1 MAEAG
6 GGIADTAAS
15 MFGISTGSSTG
26 TSTGAPAGAAAS
38 SSAPSFLSK
47 GIGLPWWSQI
57 FITGIFPLLI
67 LVPYVGPT
75 LFNFFYTFGVNGINL
90 LATNSMTWAVAKAAF
105 NLSCQA
111 MAEMIASESTGQ
123 WWLPAV
129 KAILYY
135 ANPWFVFDIIQV
147 YNPNFR
153 TEGFK
158 IPFANI
164 QTDSSLKPGSTT
176 ALKDSDI
183 GYTVDPSG
191 VKIAYNRTV
200 DSKGVQKEGYTT
212 TYGKMS
218 TIPIAASIALLL
230 PAMYTMSAFF
240 PPELQA
246 KVKPVLDT
254 IMTVGGGITAIAGGG
269 IGSFVLLPKL
279 IGSVQDGIT
288 GLMTGGAPPS
298 SQTGGGIPSVHDVA
312 KSMLRPASTKEDDE
326 SKFFLGVLAFTIFG
340 GLSLAVIRK
349 KGVSG
354 SSV

>member
-1 MAEAG
+1 MAA
-6 GGIADTAAS
+6 AAAQAAAS
-15 MFGISTGSSTG
+15 MFG
-26 TSTGAPAGAAAS
+26 TSTGVPAAS
-38 SSAPSFLSK
+38 SSSASTSTDLFSK
-47 GIGLPWWSQI
+47 GFVLPWWAHI
-57 FITGIFPLLI
+57 FITGIFPMLI
-67 LVPYVGPT
+67 LLPYIGPT

-105 NLSCQA
+105 NMSCQA
-111 MAEMIASESTGQ
+111 MAEMIAIESTGE

-135 ANPWFVFDIIQV
+135 ANPWFVFDIIQI
-147 YNPNFR
+147 YNPDFR
-153 TEGFK
+153 KQGYK

-164 QTDSSLKPGSTT
+164 QTDASLKPGSTT

-191 VKIAYNRTV
+191 VSILYSKTL
-200 DSKGVQKEGYTT
+200 DSKGVQKTGYTT
-212 TYGKMS
+212 SYGKMS

-230 PAMYTMSAFF
+230 PAMYTMTSFF

-254 IMTVGGGITAIAGGG
+254 ILTVGGGITAIAGGG
-269 IGSFVLLPKL
+269 IGSFVLLPNL
-279 IGSVQDGIT
+279 IGSVQTGIT
-288 GLMTGGAPPS
+288 GLMAGGDPKPM
-298 SQTGGGIPSVHDVA
+298 QTGGGGLPSIQQLA
-312 KSMLRPASTKEDDE
+312 KSMLRPAPTREDDE

-340 GLSLAVIRK
+340 GISLAVIRQ
-349 KGVSG
+349 KGLSG